1 MQMID
6 VIKRLAELDDA
17 NGGIKESTKMVQDAK
32 VAVITESAIGEFGSP
47 MGMTMTPPMGMA
59 STPASFSI
67 NASAASG
74 DEVANMLTQIMT
86 LAGVK
91 SHGDQPMHEPSG
103 HDAQLTGEP
112 PMGGKAGIRS
122 ALDAIDQ
129 VEDEEAELGGMSDI
143 GSDEI
148 ADMDGMGAE
157 MGTAG
162 PAGGDVG
169 TMADQVQ
176 DMAQQLAGKDKE
188 DLGLESL
195 RQFDNSPQ
203 EKTRSTDPL
212 NDFANVLNK
221 IRSFEYTPPN
231 SGSNPIT
238 AEATANAET
247 AVQETVQKE
256 SLASITTDLMKAYE
270 TYKSQ

>member
-1 MQMID
+1 MID

-32 VAVITESAIGEFGSP
+32 VAVITESAMGEGGGP
-47 MGMTMTPPMGMA
+47 LGMSMTPQMGMA
-59 STPASFSI
+59 NTPASFSI

-91 SHGDQPMHEPSG
+91 KDGPMG
-103 HDAQLTGEP
+103 HDEPGNPLTGEP
-112 PMGGKAGIRS
+112 PMGGKADIRS
-122 ALDAIDQ
+122 ALNAIDQ
-129 VEDEEAELGGMSDI
+129 VGAEEAELGGMSDI

-148 ADMDGMGAE
+148 AEPGGMDAE

-162 PAGGDVG
+162 PAGGDIG
-169 TMADQVQ
+169 NMADQVQ

-195 RQFDNSPQ
+195 RHFDNSPQ

-231 SGSNPIT
+231 SGSNPMT
-238 AEATANAET
+238 AEATANAES
-247 AVQETVQKE
+247 AVQENTQKE
-256 SLASITTDLMKAYE
+256 SLMSITTDLMKAYE
-270 TYKSQ
+270 TFKSQ

>member
-1 MQMID
+1 MID

-32 VAVITESAIGEFGSP
+32 VAVITESAMGECGGP
-47 MGMTMTPPMGMA
+47 LGMSMTPQMGMA
-59 STPASFSI
+59 NTPASFSI

-91 SHGDQPMHEPSG
+91 KDGPIDGPMGHNEPG
-103 HDAQLTGEP
+103 NPLTGEP
-112 PMGGKAGIRS
+112 PMGGKADIRS
-122 ALDAIDQ
+122 ALNAIDQ
-129 VEDEEAELGGMSDI
+129 VEDEEAALGGMSDI

-148 ADMDGMGAE
+148 AEPGGMDAE

-162 PAGGDVG
+162 PAGGDIG

-195 RQFDNSPQ
+195 RHFDNSPQ
-203 EKTRSTDPL
+203 EQTRNTDPL
-212 NDFANVLNK
+212 NDFAQVLNK

-231 SGSNPIT
+231 SGSNPMT

-247 AVQETVQKE
+247 AVQETTEKQ
-256 SLASITTDLMKAYE
+256 SLISITTDLMKAYE
-270 TYKSQ
+270 TFKSQ

>member
-1 MQMID
+1 MID

-17 NGGIKESTKMVQDAK
+17 NGGVKESTKMVQDAN
-32 VAVITESAIGEFGSP
+32 VAVITESAMGECGGP
-47 MGMTMTPPMGMA
+47 LGMSMTPPMGGN
-59 STPASFSI
+59 TPASFSI

-91 SHGDQPMHEPSG
+91 KDGPMG
-103 HDAQLTGEP
+103 HDEPGSPLTGEP
-112 PMGGKAGIRS
+112 PMGGKADIRS
-122 ALDAIDQ
+122 ALNAIDQ

-148 ADMDGMGAE
+148 AEPGGMDAE

-162 PAGGDVG
+162 PAGGDIS

-195 RQFDNSPQ
+195 RHFDNSPQ
-203 EKTRSTDPL
+203 EQTRNTDPL
-212 NDFANVLNK
+212 NDFAQVLNK
-221 IRSFEYTPPN
+221 IRSFEYTPSN
-231 SGSNPIT
+231 SGSNPMT

-247 AVQETVQKE
+247 AVQETTEKQ
-256 SLASITTDLMKAYE
+256 SLISITTDLMKAYE
-270 TYKSQ
+270 TFKSQ

>member
-1 MQMID
+1 MID

-17 NGGIKESTKMVQDAK
+17 NGGIKESTKMVQDAN
-32 VAVITESAIGEFGSP
+32 VAVITESAMGECGGPIGMS
-47 MGMTMTPPMGMA
+47 MTPSMGMA
-59 STPASFSI
+59 NNTPASFSI

-91 SHGDQPMHEPSG
+91 KDGPIDGPMGHNEPSRP
-103 HDAQLTGEP
+103 LTGEP
-112 PMGGKAGIRS
+112 PMGGKDDIRS
-122 ALDAIDQ
+122 ALNAIDQ
-129 VEDEEAELGGMSDI
+129 VEDEESSLGGMDDI
-143 GSDEI
+143 GNDEI
-148 ADMDGMGAE
+148 ADTGDMGAE

-162 PAGGDVG
+162 PAGGDISD
-169 TMADQVQ
+169 MADQVQ
-176 DMAQQLAGKDKE
+176 DMAQQLAGKDKQ

-212 NDFANVLNK
+212 NDFASVLNK

-231 SGSNPIT
+231 SGSNPMT
-238 AEATANAET
+238 AEST
-247 AVQETVQKE
+247 VQENTTEQ
-256 SLASITTDLMKAYE
+256 SLSSITTDLMKQYE
-270 TYKSQ
+270 VYKAQ

>member
-32 VAVITESAIGEFGSP
+32 VAVITESAMGECGGP
-47 MGMTMTPPMGMA
+47 LGMSMTPQMGMA
-59 STPASFSI
+59 NTPASFSI

-91 SHGDQPMHEPSG
+91 KDGPMG
-103 HDAQLTGEP
+103 HDEPGNPLTGEP
-112 PMGGKAGIRS
+112 PMGGKADIRS
-122 ALDAIDQ
+122 ALNAIDQ
-129 VEDEEAELGGMSDI
+129 VEDEEAALGGMSDI

-148 ADMDGMGAE
+148 AEPGGMDAE

-162 PAGGDVG
+162 PAGGDIG
-169 TMADQVQ
+169 NMADQVQ

-195 RQFDNSPQ
+195 RHFDNSPQ

-231 SGSNPIT
+231 SGSNPMT
-238 AEATANAET
+238 AEATANAES
-247 AVQETVQKE
+247 AVQENTQKE
-256 SLASITTDLMKAYE
+256 SLMSITTDLMKAYE
-270 TYKSQ
+270 TFKSQ